1 MAVDSVRQGTVSS
14 DIAELAAA
22 LMARERVPLQ
32 ALQDRR
38 TELNQKSSALATL
51 KTRLLAL
58 QSELDSLAQTGT
70 LSPFATK
77 SATSSDTSVLTVSA
91 AATAASA
98 TLSVTVSQLARRA
111 THVSDLYTDTGTTIS
126 GAGTGTYAFSLTIAG
141 TTYDA
146 SVTINAGDTDQTV
159 LDNIAAAITAA
170 VGGKASAV
178 RIQTETGK
186 SRLSLSSADTGT
198 ANKIAFTDT
207 DGLLA
212 RIGLYHATPTAAT
225 ATTGGY
231 VYEDLGGHELD
242 AALVVDGLTYYR
254 DKNTVTDLVS
264 GVTLDLKATSPTA
277 VTVKI
282 QPDADAAVEQ
292 IKSFIAKYN
301 DVLDYLAQNTG
312 VDTQAGTR
320 GILSLDSTF
329 STLALELKRR
339 AATIV
344 GSQTAGDP
352 NSLAALG
359 VRAARDGKLSI
370 SDETALRNTF
380 ATDPEAVQRLFN
392 AADGVATTLEA
403 FVDGYTDASGRIAL
417 TQSSITTRINGLN
430 NQIRRMEDTLARK
443 QARLEDQL
451 ARNQALLIQLSRQQ
465 AQINAFISGQF

>member
-1 MAVDSVRQGTVSS
+1 M
-14 DIAELAAA
+14 
-22 LMARERVPLQ
+22 
-32 ALQDRR
+32 
-38 TELNQKSSALATL
+38 
-51 KTRLLAL
+51 
-58 QSELDSLAQTGT
+58 
-70 LSPFATK
+70 
-77 SATSSDTSVLTVSA
+77 
-91 AATAASA
+91 
-98 TLSVTVSQLARRA
+98 
-111 THVSDLYTDTGTTIS
+111 
-126 GAGTGTYAFSLTIAG
+126 
-141 TTYDA
+141 
-146 SVTINAGDTDQTV
+146 
-159 LDNIAAAITAA
+159 
-170 VGGKASAV
+170 
-178 RIQTETGK
+178 
-186 SRLSLSSADTGT
+186 
-198 ANKIAFTDT
+198 
-207 DGLLA
+207 
-212 RIGLYHATPTAAT
+212 
-225 ATTGGY
+225 
-231 VYEDLGGHELD
+231 
-242 AALVVDGLTYYR
+242 VDGLTYYR

-451 ARNQALLIQLSRQQ
+451 SRNQALLIQLSRQQ